1 MGGMSEK
8 TIFMCGQHFYHI
20 QALALY
26 ENDRPNSVGVVE
38 VIVRLTS
45 HGDLLVTQFVW
56 NVDSNKYQYKGVDE
70 FVPTD
75 VKDCQDDGRRNRRRS
90 RRRGRTTNKT
100 CYNNDKPTCCV
111 ETGKYVLLPITARL
125 AKFALKLKVTFGA
138 QHFFWDE
145 LTQFNKR
152 QMLSLQ
158 SKKVPP
164 TAQYRRIVYFFLL
177 LITSQFERKH
187 RRKKNLKSKNNKKV
201 LRLK

>member
-8 TIFMCGQHFYHI
+8 TIFMYRQHFCHI

-26 ENDRPNSVGVVE
+26 ENDRSNSVGVVE

-75 VKDCQDDGRRNRRRS
+75 VKDCQDDGRHNRRRC

-100 CYNNDKPTCCV
+100 CYNNDRPTCCV

-125 AKFALKLKVTFGA
+125 TKFALKPFFG
-138 QHFFWDE
+138 
-145 LTQFNKR
+145 
-152 QMLSLQ
+152 
-158 SKKVPP
+158 
-164 TAQYRRIVYFFLL
+164 
-177 LITSQFERKH
+177 TS
-187 RRKKNLKSKNNKKV
+187 
-201 LRLK
+201 